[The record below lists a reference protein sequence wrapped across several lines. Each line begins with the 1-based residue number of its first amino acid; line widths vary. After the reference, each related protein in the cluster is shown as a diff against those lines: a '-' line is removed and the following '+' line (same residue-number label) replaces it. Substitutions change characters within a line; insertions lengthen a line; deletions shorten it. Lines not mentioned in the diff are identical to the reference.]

1 MKIRINDEVSGQA
14 EFTIEQLTALA
25 PHVVS
30 LADRV
35 PGVEGMAFELQEWY
49 RAWQKQLQPQERAD
63 CEPSQMTV
71 KAVDEFQATI
81 PWHELGEAIFLYEQD
96 GKPLAKGFPIR
107 LYVPNGSSECL
118 NVKSVI
124 QIRFKYNEVHKEATY
139 GFKNHISL
147 EDLKFRK

>member
-1 MKIRINDEVSGQA
+1 MKIRINDGVSGQT
-14 EFTIEQLTALA
+14 EFTIDQWITLA
-25 PHVVS
+25 PRVVA

-35 PGVEGMAFELQEWY
+35 PGVEGTAVEVQEWY
-49 RAWQKQLQPQERAD
+49 RSWQKQLQPQERAVS
-63 CEPSQMTV
+63 EPSQMTV
-71 KAVDEFQATI
+71 EASDEFQATI
-81 PWHELGEAIFLYEQD
+81 SWDELGEAVFLYEQG

-124 QIRFKYNEVHKEATY
+124 QIRFIYNDVHKEATY

-147 EDLKFRK
+147 EDLKYRK